1 MNEMS
6 DDLLDDHD
14 NSFEPYEDSD
24 HESDGYAEDSSKD
37 EMEPAEPMVL
47 SNHRAIKLDWAGRSR
62 LDAVLAVL
70 DSIAVQGLDLP
81 LFLDALFYSDSDCH
95 SNQRCRYAR
104 DSLMTCDELPRI
116 VEVWHKPPRC
126 PGGQKSCRPFGASH
140 VMEDF
145 ALNAVSSKV
154 NRELRISAP
163 LFASDPLDFS
173 EDQLLGVDFEELK
186 TQVLSRNPML
196 WRILRSA
203 AYSEKQEL
211 HNKRKDPDMVVLN
224 IFSQL
229 QYTRSSCRGR
239 IAKLWVIYLKSCGL
253 SARAFDA
260 VHSLGLCMSHRW
272 AANAFTVLSEQAM
285 DRLRQL
291 TQDRLFHFNH
301 DNLNVPLRVFSQG
314 LNNQS
319 HFVNTTAWTVWVL
332 PSHVNLPADI
342 NHIFQQFS
350 RARAGTLFDLSPII
364 VSPKPI
370 NNQLFDQRVDI
381 VLRFLL
387 NTSSFQEYLKTH
399 KESPALAPPTPV
411 FQLNGGSENIVEGFI
426 GPTMDQ
432 EEASYEGQIKVMINI
447 LRSLHWHTID
457 EQTKIAL
464 ERFIIWLGDQL
475 TVDRLRGLWRQ
486 RHEDHNSFDCLDWM
500 LPQFGWF
507 HLVMAFANSLHKQY
521 LGTSATKGP
530 FWHHLDEAIYHISEA
545 HFLASW
551 LSVSGSQNI
560 SELTRY
566 SPTELRD
573 LACKLIRERASH
585 CALHKLDKLPKDAQ
599 DSVLRQSIMWNI
611 DVLPYLDLRDA
622 IRKGDVGRMENLLP
636 TLLFRFIGG
645 GNSNYAGEVLSLL
658 QGLRQEWP
666 PEIGM
671 YIRKWCWVFTRNGEA
686 DSYLP
691 FDLAQEHNVRDI
703 KVTYCS
709 FGPGATIDYV
719 GRISPGIP
727 TFERVCRHVEVE
739 FGTNSR
745 GAKHGVPDK
754 EEDVKLLLEHYIEN
768 GLHDY
773 KQGRRGGFAKDVTTK
788 GTLDVRS
795 KAKVWFERRGLE
807 RSTEEDYTGM
817 KEL

>member
-1 MNEMS
+1 MNEMF
-6 DDLLDDHD
+6 DDLLDDHN

-24 HESDGYAEDSSKD
+24 HESDGYAEDSSED

-47 SNHRAIKLDWAGRSR
+47 SNHRAIKLDWAGSSR
-62 LDAVLAVL
+62 LNAVLAVL
-70 DSIAVQGLDLP
+70 DSIAAQGLDLP
-81 LFLDALFYSDSDCH
+81 LFLDALFYGDSDCH

-116 VEVWHKPPRC
+116 VQVWHKPPRH
-126 PGGQKSCRPFGASH
+126 PGGQKSCRPFGASR

-145 ALNAVSSKV
+145 ALNTVSSKV

-173 EDQLLGVDFEELK
+173 ENQLLGVDFQELK
-186 TQVLSRNPML
+186 AQVLARNPIL
-196 WRILRSA
+196 WRILQSA

-239 IAKLWVIYLKSCGL
+239 IAKLWAIYLKSCGL

-285 DRLRQL
+285 DTLRQL

-301 DNLNVPLRVFSQG
+301 DNLNR

-319 HFVNTTAWTVWVL
+319 HFVSATAWTVWVL
-332 PSHVNLPADI
+332 PSH
-342 NHIFQQFS
+342 QFS

-381 VLRFLL
+381 ILCFLL
-387 NTSSFQEYLKTH
+387 NTSEFQEYLKTH
-399 KESPALAPPTPV
+399 KDSPALAPPTPV
-411 FQLNGGSENIVEGFI
+411 FQLDGGPENIVEGFI

-447 LRSLHWHTID
+447 LRSLHWHTVD
-457 EQTKIAL
+457 QQTKVAL

-486 RHEDHNSFDCLDWM
+486 RHEDHNSFDRLDWM

-507 HLVMAFANSLHKQY
+507 HLY
-521 LGTSATKGP
+521 LGTSGAIGSLRHAFDVLKRKGLITTATKGP

-551 LSVSGSQNI
+551 LS
-560 SELTRY
+560 LTRY
-566 SPTELRD
+566 SPTKLRD
-573 LACKLIRERASH
+573 LACKLVRERASH
-585 CALHKLDKLPKDAQ
+585 HALRKLEKLPKDAQ

-636 TLLFRFIGG
+636 MLLFRFIGG

-666 PEIGM
+666 PEI
-671 YIRKWCWVFTRNGEA
+671 R
-686 DSYLP
+686 S
-691 FDLAQEHNVRDI
+691 
-703 KVTYCS
+703 
-709 FGPGATIDYV
+709 
-719 GRISPGIP
+719 
-727 TFERVCRHVEVE
+727 
-739 FGTNSR
+739 
-745 GAKHGVPDK
+745 
-754 EEDVKLLLEHYIEN
+754 
-768 GLHDY
+768 GLHI
-773 KQGRRGGFAKDVTTK
+773 
-788 GTLDVRS
+788 S
-795 KAKVWFERRGLE
+795 
-807 RSTEEDYTGM
+807 S
-817 KEL
+817 